1 MGARGPKPTP
11 NNVRALLGETR
22 PSRQVKE
29 TAAPLSEP
37 EFQAWLEDKEA
48 NPETHREVWVRVN
61 RYLRSLK
68 MQSEVDTDAVRMYV
82 EAVVLMD
89 RLGKVLAHAPAV
101 VRDTN
106 GSPAANPLMKEWR
119 AQANHVRQ
127 LAALFGLAGPTSRI
141 QSREN
146 VVGSEARA
154 DDLAG

>member
-1 MGARGPKPTP
+1 MGARGPKPQP
-11 NNVRALLGETR
+11 GNVRALMGETR
-22 PSRQVKE
+22 PSRQRPE

-37 EFQAWLEDKEA
+37 EFPAWWEDKEA
-48 NPETHREVWVRVN
+48 NPETHREVWERVN

-68 MQSEVDTDAVRMYV
+68 MQTEVDTDAVRIYV
-82 EAVVLMD
+82 NAVVQMD

-101 VRDTN
+101 IRDSN

-119 AQANHVRQ
+119 ALANHVRQ
-127 LAALFGLAGPTSRI
+127 MGALFGLAGPTSRI

-146 VVGSEARA
+146 VVGSEARV